1 MIFGIHNWQCSGCL
15 LRRVDDWRPITIPCQ
30 PPPLPTPTA
39 QPDDES
45 HPHAHLLSRRAADYV
60 KESGLPSFLNERTLE
75 VETPSG
81 KQTIPNPF
89 LGYTIDR

>member
-1 MIFGIHNWQCSGCL
+1 MPCVHCGSRWQLPLSNL
-15 LRRVDDWRPITIPCQ
+15 PARPPS
-30 PPPLPTPTA
+30 P
-39 QPDDES
+39 S
-45 HPHAHLLSRRAADYV
+45 SYRRAADYV

-89 LGYTIDR
+89 RGYSIDR